1 MSPLKPDPA
10 PRTEAAPRPDATPR
24 PGGRPRFGLR
34 VILAGLLPLVVIGA
48 MAAWFIGGGGYR
60 LGLTSPPIEKIAI
73 ERVVFRP
80 QEVVLHVRNEGP
92 GPLTVGQVFV
102 NDAIWDFSIAP
113 GRRLDR
119 LQSATISL
127 PFDWFEAEPY
137 KFDVVSGTGLRHTR
151 EVEAATTTPTATPSS
166 LAVFGLLG
174 VYVGVIPVLLGLLWL
189 PFLRAVPR
197 AWLDFWLSFTMGL
210 LAFLA
215 FDTLEESFEILGR
228 VPEFVNGALLVA
240 LGVLAA
246 FLVLTWVGRAM
257 GGRSAA
263 GAGKGGAA
271 AGMGLALLIAIGI
284 GLHNLGEGLAIGAA
298 YSLGEAALG
307 SFLIVGFMLHNTTEG
322 LAILSPLIERSA
334 SVRDLILLGLVGGLP
349 TIVGTWT
356 GAFTYSDP
364 LSLLFLG
371 AGAGAIFQVLW
382 VLVRSR
388 AARGEGTLEALA
400 KPWNVA
406 GILAGFVAM
415 YATSLLIAG

>member
-1 MSPLKPDPA
+1 MINPPP
-10 PRTEAAPRPDATPR
+10 EGATPPAR
-24 PGGRPRFGLR
+24 RAAFGWR

-48 MAAWFIGGGGYR
+48 MAAWFLGGGGDR
-60 LGLTSPPIEKIAI
+60 LGLSSPPIEKLAI

-80 QEVVLHVRNEGP
+80 QEVVLYVRNEGP

-127 PFDWFEAEPY
+127 PFDWLEAEPY

-151 EVEAATTTPTATPSS
+151 EVEAATTTPTATARS

-197 AWLDFWLSFTMGL
+197 GWLDFWLSFTMGL

-215 FDTLEESFEILGR
+215 FDTLEESLEILGR

-240 LGVLAA
+240 LGVVAA
-246 FLVLTWVGRAM
+246 FLILTWVGRAM
-257 GGRSAA
+257 AGRGGEA
-263 GAGKGGAA
+263 GRGAA
-271 AGMGLALLIAIGI
+271 TGMGLALLIAIGI

-334 SVRDLILLGLVGGLP
+334 SVRDLVLLGLVGGLP

-388 AARGEGTLEALA
+388 ASRGEGVLEALA
-400 KPWNVA
+400 RPVNVA
-406 GILAGFVAM
+406 GILGGFVAM
-415 YATSLLIAG
+415 YATSLLISG